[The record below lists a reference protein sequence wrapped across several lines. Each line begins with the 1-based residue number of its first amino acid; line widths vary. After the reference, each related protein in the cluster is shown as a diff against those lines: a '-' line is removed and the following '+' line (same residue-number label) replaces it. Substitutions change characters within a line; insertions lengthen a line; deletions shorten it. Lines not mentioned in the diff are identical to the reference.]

1 MNNVD
6 YDEILKRIRYFRNV
20 RSLTAKDVSIGL
32 GKNQDYLT
40 KIENNIIDLK
50 VSVLLELI
58 KMFDISVMD
67 FFYLGERFNREDKNL
82 LSIYGGLRKEDKR
95 FVINFLKR
103 LNSMN
108 KWVLWKLIIFIYLY
122 KNPLTS
128 K

>member
-82 LSIYGGLRKEDKR
+82 LSLYGGLRKEDKR

>member
-20 RSLTAKDVSIGL
+20 RSLTAKDVSIRL

-82 LSIYGGLRKEDKR
+82 LSLYGGLQKEDKR

>member
-20 RSLTAKDVSIGL
+20 ISLTAKDVSIRL

-108 KWVLWKLIIFIYLY
+108 K
-122 KNPLTS
+122 
-128 K
+128 

>member
-20 RSLTAKDVSIGL
+20 RSLTAKDVSIRL

-82 LSIYGGLRKEDKR
+82 LSLYGGLWKEDKR

-108 KWVLWKLIIFIYLY
+108 K
-122 KNPLTS
+122 
-128 K
+128 